1 MNSGQKRS
9 IQYLSVRFYP
19 ICDVTL
25 PEKVITPKPTTRS
38 IDMNEETTKEMNL
51 RMSKLKD
58 VSSKSNGKTLLTLP
72 GSNAI
77 EYSSNIK
84 GFVIRRLGRI
94 VSISND
100 DMNSLIKMTD
110 DDMEF
115 DITKRF
121 QGDERKQ
128 EILKE
133 FIRTVI
139 DGKVTP

>member
-1 MNSGQKRS
+1 MSK
-9 IQYLSVRFYP
+9 IIV
-19 ICDVTL
+19 L
-25 PEKVITPKPTTRS
+25 PEKIITPKPTTKS
-38 IDMNEETTKEMNL
+38 INMNEETPKEIDL
-51 RMSKLKD
+51 RMSKLKE
-58 VSSKSNGKTLLTLP
+58 VSSKSNGKTLLILP

-84 GFVIRRLGRI
+84 GFIIRRLGRI

-110 DDMEF
+110 DDMGSY
-115 DITKRF
+115 ITKRF

-133 FIRTVI
+133 FLRIVI
-139 DGKVTP
+139 DGKETP

>member
-1 MNSGQKRS
+1 MNK
-9 IQYLSVRFYP
+9 LV
-19 ICDVTL
+19 VL
-25 PEKVITPKPTTRS
+25 PEKIITPKPTTKS
-38 IDMNEETTKEMNL
+38 IDMNEETPNEIDL
-51 RMSKLKD
+51 RISKLKE

-84 GFVIRRLGRI
+84 GFIIRRLGRI

-110 DDMEF
+110 DDMESY
-115 DITKRF
+115 ITKRF
-121 QGDERKQ
+121 QGEERKQ

-133 FIRTVI
+133 FVKIVI

>member
-1 MNSGQKRS
+1 M
-9 IQYLSVRFYP
+9 
-19 ICDVTL
+19 L
-25 PEKVITPKPTTRS
+25 PEKIITLKPTTKS
-38 IDMNEETTKEMNL
+38 IDMNEETPNEIDL
-51 RMSKLKD
+51 RIFKLKE
-58 VSSKSNGKTLLTLP
+58 VSSKSNGKKLLTLP

-84 GFVIRRLGRI
+84 GFIIRRLGRI

-110 DDMEF
+110 DDMESY
-115 DITKRF
+115 ITKRF

-133 FIRTVI
+133 FIRIVI
-139 DGKVTP
+139 DGKETP

>member
-1 MNSGQKRS
+1 MNK
-9 IQYLSVRFYP
+9 LV
-19 ICDVTL
+19 VL
-25 PEKVITPKPTTRS
+25 PEKIITPKPTTKS
-38 IDMNEETTKEMNL
+38 IDMNEETPNEIDL
-51 RMSKLKD
+51 RMSKLKE

-84 GFVIRRLGRI
+84 GFIIRRLGRI

-110 DDMEF
+110 DDMGSY
-115 DITKRF
+115 ITKRF

-133 FIRTVI
+133 FIRIVI
-139 DGKVTP
+139 DGRETP